1 MGTEEIPHINNV
13 NDTLKILLSE
23 IRLLNQTMQQISSKL
38 DRIANDTNR
47 IP

>member
-13 NDTLKILLSE
+13 NDTLKILVEEVRNLHE
-23 IRLLNQTMQQISSKL
+23 TMRGISQKL

>member
-13 NDTLKILLSE
+13 NESVKILVEE
-23 IRLLNQTMQQISSKL
+23 IRNLHTTMRDINMKL
-38 DRIANDTNR
+38 DKISNDTNR

>member
-13 NDTLKILLSE
+13 NESVKVLVEE
-23 IRLLNQTMQQISSKL
+23 IRSLHATMRDINMKL
-38 DRIANDTNR
+38 DKISNDTNR

>member
-13 NDTLKILLSE
+13 NDTLKVLVEE
-23 IRLLNQTMQQISSKL
+23 IRLLHETMKNISEKL
-38 DRIANDTNR
+38 DKISNDTYR

>member
-1 MGTEEIPHINNV
+1 MGTEEIPHIDNV

-23 IRLLNQTMQQISSKL
+23 VRLLNQTMQDISQKL
-38 DRIANDTNR
+38 DKIANDTYR

>member
-1 MGTEEIPHINNV
+1 MGTEEIPHIDNV

-23 IRLLNQTMQQISSKL
+23 VKLLNQTMKEISAKL
-38 DRIANDTNR
+38 DKIAHDTYR

>member
-1 MGTEEIPHINNV
+1 MGTDEIPHINNV

-23 IRLLNQTMQQISSKL
+23 IQLLNQTMYEISSKL